1 MLHILFSYVRTLLR
15 VSRTERSQA
24 NHRRQATFVRSA
36 LGAQTTDTDNNSS
49 SAESVLQPA
58 SYNATRR
65 ALLLTVAFIEP
76 WDPSSRIELES
87 VTYCLLC
94 VLDATGTASDVLL
107 L

>member
-1 MLHILFSYVRTLLR
+1 M
-15 VSRTERSQA
+15 
-24 NHRRQATFVRSA
+24 
-36 LGAQTTDTDNNSS
+36 GAQTTDTEQYQQECR
-49 SAESVLQPA
+49 ALPVG
-58 SYNATRR
+58 YNATRR
-65 ALLLTVAFIEP
+65 AVSLTVAFIGH